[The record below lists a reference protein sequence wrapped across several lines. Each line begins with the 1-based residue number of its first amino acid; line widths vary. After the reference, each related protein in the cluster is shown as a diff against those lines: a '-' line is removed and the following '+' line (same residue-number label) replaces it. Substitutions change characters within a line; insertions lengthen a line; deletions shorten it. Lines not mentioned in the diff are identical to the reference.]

1 MMITGIIITALIVV
15 LSILLGRYILS
26 KRSASLTGYENDL
39 HPVFVKKKASVDVGK
54 IRPLIFRSALMLSVA
69 MVLLA
74 FNIKSEYVPI
84 DPVDVFDDTE
94 EFDEE
99 IPATAIKEPEKKKPV
114 EKKNPVVFFEPVPE
128 PIPEPDPDP
137 VVVEK
142 PIININDALGKGK
155 NEGEKEKDTGEKD
168 IKIDKNK
175 VYPSGGVDKEAEF
188 PGGIDAFR
196 KYVANNFNT
205 RCIVETNDKGGN
217 INIGFVVNK
226 EGKITNVRVS
236 NPFGCN
242 AEKQIIKLLK
252 NAPQW
257 TPAEYMGMKVNVAYG
272 LPLNIVIK

>member
-15 LSILLGRYILS
+15 LSILMGRYILS
-26 KRSASLTGYENDL
+26 KRSASLTNYENEL
-39 HPVFVKKKASVDVGK
+39 HPVFVKKKPGVDVGK
-54 IRPLIFRSALMLSVA
+54 VRPLIFRSALMLSIA

-84 DPVDVFDDTE
+84 DTVYAFNDFEDFE
-94 EFDEE
+94 AE
-99 IPATAIKEPEKKKPV
+99 IPATRIKQPEKKKPV
-114 EKKNPVVFFEPVPE
+114 VKKEKPVIIYEPVPE
-128 PIPEPDPDP
+128 PIPEPDP
-137 VVVEK
+137 VIVEK
-142 PIININDALGKGK
+142 PIKTIIDVLGKSK
-155 NEGEKEKDTGEKD
+155 DDGEKEKDTGEKD
-168 IKIDKNK
+168 FKIDKNK
-175 VYPSGGVDKEAEF
+175 VYPSNGVDKAAEF

-226 EGKITNVRVS
+226 KGEITNVRVQ

-242 AEKQIIKLLK
+242 AEKQIKKLMK
-252 NAPQW
+252 NAPLW

-272 LPLNIVIK
+272 LPLNIVIR